1 MRLLID
7 ECIDERFR
15 HSFPE
20 HECETARHVKLAGL
34 KNGKLLSAAESTG
47 FDVIITVDQNIPYQ
61 QNLRDRKIS
70 LLILCAPTNR
80 LRDLQ
85 QLVPAVRN
93 ALIVIQPGQTVKVG

>member
-1 MRLLID
+1 MSALTSD
-7 ECIDERFR
+7 SAVRFLSTNAKPLGTR
-15 HSFPE
+15 NLP
-20 HECETARHVKLAGL
+20 GL